1 MESTR
6 QAVNFSFTPPLFESS
21 PPPQGR
27 HKQTERYIT
36 CTLALISLEICFE
49 DIKWR
54 QYLQFTEVSSRR
66 FGFQHAH
73 KHFQKHALWASPVL
87 WNKWQFVSCCLAF
100 LWPKSRWFERT
111 AAFLFLFLFP
121 SSLKRSPAIH
131 AICPTLLLKIKG
143 QWVRMFCYCN
153 EKLQNYIDSGCL
165 ARAFRQKA
173 GEPRGE
179 GVLSSPI
186 HRPLKDKSVPRGL
199 LSNVSMPRYLC
210 VSLGLSS
217 HRK

>member
-1 MESTR
+1 MALASRFVRYRFYGWNLTWNPLVR
-6 QAVNFSFTPPLFESS
+6 QWIFLSRHLYLKVPL
-21 PPPQGR
+21 PPQGR
-27 HKQTERYIT
+27 HKQTERCIT

-73 KHFQKHALWASPVL
+73 KHFQKHALWASAVL

-153 EKLQNYIDSGCL
+153 EKLQNY
-165 ARAFRQKA
+165 K
-173 GEPRGE
+173 
-179 GVLSSPI
+179 
-186 HRPLKDKSVPRGL
+186 RGL